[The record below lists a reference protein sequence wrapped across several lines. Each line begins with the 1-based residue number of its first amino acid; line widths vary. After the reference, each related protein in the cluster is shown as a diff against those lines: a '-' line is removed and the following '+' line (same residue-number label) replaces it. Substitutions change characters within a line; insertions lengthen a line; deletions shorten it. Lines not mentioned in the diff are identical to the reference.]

1 MMWYWMKRVEA
12 ETGLTREEVLAVPGI
27 EGHLRLSKVGRN
39 EAYQVS
45 QEGLAILKGFEE
57 EANQAPRMVRILQR
71 PINKRLLVVD
81 MEGSREKVFVRDNR
95 NFSVGNQIE
104 VEWRDRWEPT
114 ARYRERV
121 TRALA

>member
-1 MMWYWMKRVEA
+1 MKRVEA

-27 EGHLRLSKVGRN
+27 GGHLRLSKVGRN

-45 QEGLAILKGFEE
+45 QEGLAILKGVEE
-57 EANQAPRMVRILQR
+57 AANQAPRMVRILQR

-121 TRALA
+121 TKALA